1 MFIVGNQCFRFLVQA
16 SQAFGRVVGA
26 KNRSGRS
33 CACQQHYCEF
43 HRHGLIVLYRE
54 LCEYDS
60 CLSWGEWIRDLR
72 ILGIDPG
79 LTNTGYGLI
88 EVDGQDYTVVEGGV
102 VRTKSG
108 VPMEQ
113 RLFMIYSAI
122 RDVIQEFNPH
132 AVAIEDL
139 HSHARFVKTAILLG
153 HARGVAV
160 MAAGEADVP
169 VFNYQPTRAKN
180 IVTGSGR
187 ADKEQVKAAVSTH
200 LRAPDVAKNE
210 HVADAFS
217 IAICHAIMAG
227 SPAVEAIEAIE

>member
-1 MFIVGNQCFRFLVQA
+1 M
-16 SQAFGRVVGA
+16 
-26 KNRSGRS
+26 
-33 CACQQHYCEF
+33 
-43 HRHGLIVLYRE
+43 
-54 LCEYDS
+54 
-60 CLSWGEWIRDLR
+60 R

-88 EVDGQDYTVVEGGV
+88 DVIDRDYRAVEGGV

-113 RLFMIYSAI
+113 RLFTIYSVI
-122 RDVIQEFNPH
+122 RDVIAEFKPD
-132 AVAIEDL
+132 AIAIEDL

-160 MAAGEADVP
+160 MAAGEAELP

-187 ADKEQVKAAVSTH
+187 AGKDQVKQAVAAH
-200 LRAPDVAKNE
+200 LKNPDAATNE

-227 SPAVEAIEAIE
+227 SSALEAIEVAK

>member
-1 MFIVGNQCFRFLVQA
+1 M
-16 SQAFGRVVGA
+16 
-26 KNRSGRS
+26 
-33 CACQQHYCEF
+33 
-43 HRHGLIVLYRE
+43 
-54 LCEYDS
+54 
-60 CLSWGEWIRDLR
+60 R

-88 EVDGQDYTVVEGGV
+88 EVDRQDYTVVEGGV

-113 RLFMIYSAI
+113 RLFIIYSAI

-160 MAAGEADVP
+160 MAAGEAGVP

-187 ADKEQVKAAVSTH
+187 AGKEQIKAAVSAH
-200 LRAPDVAKNE
+200 LRAPDAAKNE
-210 HVADAFS
+210 HVADALS

-227 SPAVEAIEAIE
+227 SPAVDAIEAAK

>member
-1 MFIVGNQCFRFLVQA
+1 M
-16 SQAFGRVVGA
+16 
-26 KNRSGRS
+26 
-33 CACQQHYCEF
+33 
-43 HRHGLIVLYRE
+43 
-54 LCEYDS
+54 
-60 CLSWGEWIRDLR
+60 R

-88 EVDGQDYTVVEGGV
+88 EVDRQDYTVVEGGV

-113 RLFMIYSAI
+113 RLFIIYSAI

-160 MAAGEADVP
+160 MAAGEAGLP
-169 VFNYQPTRAKN
+169 VA
-180 IVTGSGR
+180 
-187 ADKEQVKAAVSTH
+187 
-200 LRAPDVAKNE
+200 
-210 HVADAFS
+210 
-217 IAICHAIMAG
+217 
-227 SPAVEAIEAIE
+227 